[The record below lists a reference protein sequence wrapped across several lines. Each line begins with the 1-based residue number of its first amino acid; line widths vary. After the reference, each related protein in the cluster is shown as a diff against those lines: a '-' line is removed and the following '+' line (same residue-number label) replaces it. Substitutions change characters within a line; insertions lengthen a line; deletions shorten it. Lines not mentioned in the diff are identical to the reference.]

1 MSKRLPLQTYIN
13 GVLAGDR
20 IILSRAITLVESVRS
35 DDQEL
40 AQQLI
45 QAVLPHTGTSFRIG
59 VTGVPGVGKSTFI
72 DTFGTMLTAKGKRL
86 AVLAIDPSSQR
97 GRGSILGDKTRMH
110 RLSLDKQAYVR
121 PSPTGGSLGG
131 VARKTRESLL
141 LCEAAGFDVVL
152 VETVGVGQSET
163 TVHAMVDAFML
174 LMLPNAGDDL
184 QGIKK
189 GVMEMADVL
198 VINKA
203 DGAYLPKARAAKTLY
218 SQALKLFPHR
228 PSGWLPPVRLCSA
241 LEETGLNEVWETLE
255 SFRKKEQA
263 GEWWADK
270 RAHQAVQW
278 MEEEIL
284 RQLGER
290 FFHHPEVAAL
300 LPSLKEEVR
309 SQRRSPISAAM
320 ELLELF

>member
-1 MSKRLPLQTYIN
+1 MSKRLPLQSYID

-20 IILSRAITLVESVRS
+20 IVLSRAITLVESTRVE
-35 DDQEL
+35 DQDL
-40 AQQLI
+40 AQKLV
-45 QAVLPHTGTSFRIG
+45 QAVIPHTGKSYRIG

-72 DTFGTMLTAKGKRL
+72 DAFGSMLTKTGKRL

-97 GRGSILGDKTRMH
+97 GRGSILGDKTRMQ
-110 RLSLDKQAYVR
+110 RLSLDPNAYVR

-141 LCEAAGFDVVL
+141 LCEAAGYDIVL

-163 TVHAMVDAFML
+163 AVHAMVDAFML

-189 GVMEMADVL
+189 GVMEMADLL
-198 VINKA
+198 VINKS

-228 PSGWLPPVRLCSA
+228 ASGWTTPVKLCSSI
-241 LEETGLNEVWETLE
+241 EETGLDEIWKTLE
-255 SFRKKEQA
+255 EFRLKEQS
-263 GEWWADK
+263 GSWWEEK

-278 MEEEIL
+278 MEEEII

-290 FFHHPEVAAL
+290 FFQHPEVTAL
-300 LPSLKEEVR
+300 LPSLEEEVKA
-309 SQRRSPISAAM
+309 QRRSPISAAM
-320 ELLELF
+320 ELLALF